1 MESTEL
7 CRDCR
12 APLQLG
18 SKFCAACGHAID
30 STPVERERRQLTL
43 LFCDVV
49 GSTALSERLDPEDLR
64 DLLTSYQRVCRDA
77 VGRYQGHIS
86 QFLGD
91 GVMSYF
97 GYPIAHEDDAVR
109 AISAGLRILEG
120 IKFVNDGI
128 GKRLG
133 ADLHVRVGLHTGVV
147 VVGDVGPGGAHDRL
161 AIGETVNLAA
171 RIAAFTDPDTVLISA
186 STERLVH
193 GHFELQSLSAQILR
207 GFTRPVELFRVV
219 RPTGARTKFE
229 AAARGKLTSH
239 VGRGKELSELASTW
253 KQVVEEG
260 KDRVVVV
267 RGEAGIG
274 KSRIVHQFRQGA
286 LDDGALV
293 LECFCSPLAQAT
305 ALAPI
310 VEMMSASVVVRAGG
324 KTTSQAKLEALG
336 SMLGEH
342 SRFGA
347 DVLPL
352 MAALLSIP
360 GADEEPVRE
369 LSPVRRR
376 ARTLEILRAW
386 IGSLAERMPVA
397 LLVEDVHWADPSTL
411 DFLDLVVRDTPGGR
425 TLLCVTARPEFV
437 ARWSRPE
444 IQTIEL
450 SRLSGGEVE
459 AMITSV
465 AGGRL
470 LPSLVA
476 TRIAER
482 SEGVPLFVEEV
493 TKAVLESGAL
503 RLDADRYEL
512 TRASDEPFLPPTVH
526 GSLVARFDRLAE
538 SRRVAQLG
546 AAIGREFDYPL
557 MHAVADMTEEELRE
571 HLDRIGRSEIAFVQG
586 EPPKSVYIFKHALI
600 QDAIYATLIK
610 SERAR
615 VHERIF
621 KALVEQFP
629 ELVAARPE
637 IAAYHAENAGKREQ
651 AVPLLRDAGLKALGG
666 TAVVEAVKHLAR
678 GIELVDSLH
687 EPGRTSMELDLQ
699 AVIGP
704 AYMAT
709 VGWASPEVERS
720 AMRLR
725 ELAADRGDGARLLQA
740 MWGLWT
746 VHFMRGKLNPA
757 LEVANQVYQLAQATP
772 GALISVAG
780 HNAVGYTQMYRGA
793 YTETVRHAEAGLA
806 LFEFELEKRIAPLF
820 GAAPSV
826 GMWNYGAMAQW
837 MLGFPEKATQWLRN
851 AGKNMTDLGHPPTRA
866 YGLCAQFR
874 VLRWMD
880 RLGQVRENA
889 IEARALAAAE
899 GFELWVPMA
908 DIHIA
913 WADARQGGDAAA
925 AADKIRSSISVVQ
938 AANNFIFVGE
948 DATML
953 CETLLLAGKPK
964 EALAVAERVFV
975 VTAEGAQHHCEPEL
989 YRLQGE
995 AALALGEP
1003 ERAAEYFRC
1012 GVRSARSMEARSL
1025 ELRCALSLHR
1035 LIGGTD
1041 ELTELRTIFGSF
1053 TEGFDEPDLKEAAE
1067 RIKPRAASD
1076 PVSPA
1081 RLA

>member
-1 MESTEL
+1 MEPTEV
-7 CRDCR
+7 CRECGV
-12 APLQLG
+12 PLHRG
-18 SKFCAACGHAID
+18 SKFCAACGYAID
-30 STPVERERRQLTL
+30 NLPVESARRQLTL

-77 VGRYQGHIS
+77 IGRYQGHIS

-109 AISAGLRILEG
+109 ATSASLRILEA

-133 ADLHVRVGLHTGVV
+133 AELHVRVGLHTGVV

-161 AIGETVNLAA
+161 AVGETVNLAA
-171 RIAAFTDPDTVLISA
+171 RIAALANPDTVLMSA
-186 STERLVH
+186 STERLVR
-193 GHFELQSLSAQILR
+193 GHFELESLDKQTLK
-207 GFTRPVELFRVV
+207 GFTRPVEVFRVSG
-219 RPTGARTKFE
+219 PTGARTKFE
-229 AAARGKLTSH
+229 AAARGKLTPH
-239 VGRGKELSELASTW
+239 VGRERELAELARNW
-253 KQVVEEG
+253 KRVREG
-260 KDRVVVV
+260 EDRVVVV

-274 KSRIVHQFRQGA
+274 KSRIVHQFQQGA

-293 LECFCSPLAQAT
+293 LQCFCSPLAQAT

-310 VEMMSASVVVRAGG
+310 VEMMSASVVARAQG
-324 KTTSQAKLEALG
+324 KTTAEARLEALG

-360 GADEEPVRE
+360 GAGEDPIRE

-386 IGSLAERMPVA
+386 MASLAERMPVA
-397 LLVEDVHWADPSTL
+397 LLVEDIHWADPSTL
-411 DFLDLVVRDTPGGR
+411 DFLDLVVRESPGGR
-425 TLLCVTARPEFV
+425 TLLCVTARPESV
-437 ARWSRPE
+437 VRWSRPN

-450 SRLSGGEVE
+450 ARLSAKEIE
-459 AMITSV
+459 AMMTSV
-465 AGGRL
+465 AGGRP
-470 LPSLVA
+470 LPPFVA
-476 TRIAER
+476 MKIAER

-503 RLDADRYEL
+503 RLDANRYEL
-512 TRASDEPFLPPTVH
+512 TRASDESFLPPTIH
-526 GSLVARFDRLAE
+526 GSLVARFDRLAD
-538 SRRVAQLG
+538 SRRIAQLG
-546 AAIGREFDYPL
+546 AAIGREFTYPL
-557 MHAVADMTEEELRE
+557 IRAVADTTEEELRE
-571 HLDRIGRSEIAFVQG
+571 HLDRIGRSELAFVQG
-586 EPPKSVYIFKHALI
+586 EPPNSVYTFKHALI
-600 QDAIYATLIK
+600 QDAIYATLLK

-621 KALVEQFP
+621 RALREQFP
-629 ELVAARPE
+629 EIVAARPE
-637 IAAYHAENAGKREQ
+637 IAAYHAENAGRREE

-666 TAVVEAVKHLAR
+666 TAVVEAVKHLGR
-678 GIELVDSLH
+678 GIELVDALS

-699 AVIGP
+699 AAIGP

-709 VGWASPEVERS
+709 VGWASPEAERS
-720 AMRLR
+720 ATRLR
-725 ELAADRGDGARLLQA
+725 DLAATRSDGPRLLQA

-746 VHFMRGKLNPA
+746 VHFMRGRLKSA
-757 LEVANQVYQLAQATP
+757 LEVANQVYQLAQVTP
-772 GALISVAG
+772 DALISVAG
-780 HNAVGYTQMYRGA
+780 HNSVGYTQMYRGA
-793 YTETVRHAEAGLA
+793 YADTVRHAQAGLA

-837 MLGFPEKATQWLRN
+837 MLGFPETATQWLRN
-851 AGKNMTDLGHPPTRA
+851 AGKIMVDLGHPPTRA
-866 YGLCAQFR
+866 YGLCSQFR

-880 RLGQVRENA
+880 RLDQVRENA

-913 WADARQGGDAAA
+913 WVDARRGGDAAA
-925 AADKIRSSISVVQ
+925 AAAKIRSAIGVVQ
-938 AANNFIFVGE
+938 ATNNAIFIVE

-953 CETLLLAGKPK
+953 CETLLLAGKP
-964 EALAVAERVFV
+964 EEVLTVADEVFA
-975 VTAEGAQHHCEPEL
+975 VTAEGEQHHCEPEL

-995 AALALGEP
+995 AAGVLGQP
-1003 ERAAEYFRC
+1003 DRAAQYFRR
-1012 GVRSARSMEARSL
+1012 GIQSAQSLQARSL

-1035 LIGGTD
+1035 LAAGAVEVAELRAILD
-1041 ELTELRTIFGSF
+1041 ALTEGL
-1053 TEGFDEPDLKEAAE
+1053 DEPDVKEAAE
-1067 RIKPRAASD
+1067 RVRWPSAS
-1076 PVSPA
+1076 PQGMPA
-1081 RLA
+1081 KTA